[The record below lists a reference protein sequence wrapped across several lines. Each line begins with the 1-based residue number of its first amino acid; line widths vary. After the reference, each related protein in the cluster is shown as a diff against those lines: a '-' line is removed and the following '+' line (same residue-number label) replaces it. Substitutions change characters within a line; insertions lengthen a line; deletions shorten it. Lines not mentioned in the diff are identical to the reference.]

1 MRGGCRTMSE
11 KMKRVISIVLVVILV
26 LATVGTSVIGYL
38 VM

>member
-1 MRGGCRTMSE
+1 MSE

>member
-1 MRGGCRTMSE
+1 MSE
-11 KMKRVISIVLVVILV
+11 KMKRVISIVLVVTLV

>member
-1 MRGGCRTMSE
+1 MSE
-11 KMKRVISIVLVVILV
+11 RMKRVISIVLVVILV